1 MWRTV
6 TVIAMFLLGTFC
18 TAAPAAA
25 AAPYFNLHDLGHGVW
40 AAIAVPDSGAGS
52 NAGFVVGPDA
62 VLVVDTFQDPVAA
75 TALLEAIGGITK
87 QPVRYVVNTH
97 YHLDHVAGND
107 VFAEAGAVILAQRNV
122 RDWERTENLKFFGD
136 APTAEQRQ
144 RVATLALPS
153 VTYRDGITI
162 YLGDRPVVV
171 RVRPGHTGGD
181 SIVVIPDAAVV
192 FTGDFFW
199 NHSLPNLVDANTRDQ
214 VATNDLFLKDYPE
227 ATFVPGHGDVGKASD
242 VRAFRDYLVTL
253 RKLVGQA
260 TADGKSGDA
269 LVESVTPEL
278 EQRFGQWHWFDYFAL
293 RNVRDTAAELD
304 GSKHVPVAAQ
314 P

>member
-6 TVIAMFLLGTFC
+6 TVIAMFLLGGIGA
-18 TAAPAAA
+18 AAPAAA
-25 AAPYFNLHDLGHGVW
+25 AAPYFELHDLGHGVW

-62 VLVVDTFQDPVAA
+62 VLVVDTFQDPAA
-75 TALLEAIGGITK
+75 ASALLEAIGKITK

-97 YHLDHVAGND
+97 YHLDHVSGND
-107 VFAEAGAVILAQRNV
+107 VLAQAGAVILAQRNV

-136 APTAEQRQ
+136 APTAEQRR
-144 RVATLALPS
+144 RVASLALPS
-153 VTYRDGITI
+153 VTYDDGITI

-181 SIVVIPDAAVV
+181 SIVAVPDANVV

-199 NHSLPNLVDANTRDQ
+199 NHSLPNLIDANTRDQ
-214 VATNDLFLKDYPE
+214 IATNEMFLNDYGD
-227 ATFVPGHGDVGKASD
+227 AIFVPGHGDLGRASD
-242 VRAFRDYLVTL
+242 VRAFRDYLVEL

-260 TADGKSGDA
+260 AEDGKSGDA
-269 LVESVTPEL
+269 LVEAVMPEL
-278 EQRFGQWHWFDYFAL
+278 EQRFGQLHWFDYFAL
-293 RNVRDTAAELD
+293 RNIEQTATELD
-304 GSKHVPVAAQ
+304 GTKHVPVPAR